1 MQAGFQNDPNV
12 LKIAEA
18 YSLDAVDIAARN
30 FKLKLDWSEAS
41 IERVEEMLGV
51 LHEQLGAAKPAEET
65 IWTFAKAFGSYIGE
79 VFRKHH
85 GGEWGIIQLG
95 ADRFPGI
102 QDKNGAHFWPWS
114 RVQKRLVAG
123 SENNVWH
130 YYQHATAS
138 K

>member
-1 MQAGFQNDPNV
+1 MQAGFQSDPNI
-12 LKIAEA
+12 LNMAEA

-30 FKLKLDWSEAS
+30 FKLTLDWSEAS

-51 LHEQLGAAKPAEET
+51 LHERQG
-65 IWTFAKAFGSYIGE
+65 IGSYIGE

-85 GGEWGIIQLG
+85 GGEWGIVQLG

-102 QDKNGAHFWPWS
+102 QDKNGARFWPWS

-123 SENNVWH
+123 RRIMSGTTINTRRH
-130 YYQHATAS
+130 RSDATHHEHHCIECTE
-138 K
+138 